1 MDYVKVIPCM
11 DIKDGRVVKGVK
23 FVDFKD
29 AGDPVEAAAHYTAE
43 GADELV
49 FLDIAATPEN
59 RETLYGLLE
68 RTAKRT
74 GIPLCVG
81 GGIRSLGDFEKAF
94 AAGANM
100 VSINS
105 AAVANPGLIGE
116 ASAKFGKGGVCVAI
130 DAKRENGAFKVCVN
144 AGANVTQLNAVEWA
158 KEAERLGAGSILLT
172 SFDADG
178 TKDGYDIELTRAVA
192 DGVSIPVTAS
202 GGAGRLEHFYEA
214 VARGGASA
222 VLAASL
228 FHFREVTVAQ
238 VKAYLKSKGIP
249 VSGEGVV

>member
-1 MDYVKVIPCM
+1 MDFVKVIPCM
-11 DIKDGRVVKGVK
+11 DVKDGRVVKGIK

-29 AGDPVEAAAHYTAE
+29 AGDPAEAAAYYTAE

-74 GIPLCVG
+74 GVPLCVG
-81 GGIRSLGDFEKAF
+81 GGIRSCGDFERAL
-94 AAGANM
+94 AAGASM
-100 VSINS
+100 ASVNS
-105 AAVANPGLIGE
+105 AAVANPGLIEE
-116 ASAKFGKGGVCVAI
+116 ASKKFGRDKVCVAI

-144 AGANVTQLNAVEWA
+144 AGLSVTQLDAVSWA
-158 KEAERLGAGSILLT
+158 REAEKLGAGSILLT

-178 TKDGYDIELTRAVA
+178 TKDGYDIELTKAVSSA
-192 DGVSIPVTAS
+192 VSVPVTAS

-214 VARGGASA
+214 VASGGASA

-228 FHFREVTVAQ
+228 FHFREVAIAQ
-238 VKAYLKSKGIP
+238 VKEYLKSKGIP
-249 VSGEGVV
+249 VYEKGVI